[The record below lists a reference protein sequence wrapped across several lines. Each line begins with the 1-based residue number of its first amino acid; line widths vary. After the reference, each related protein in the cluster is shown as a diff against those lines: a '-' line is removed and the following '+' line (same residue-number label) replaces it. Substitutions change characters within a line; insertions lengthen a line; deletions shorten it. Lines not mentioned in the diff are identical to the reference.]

1 VGMARDAYARAGVD
15 ITLGN
20 RVKSGIGALVRA
32 THRPGVIGTVGGF
45 GGCFDGRIRG
55 YRRPILV
62 ASIDGVGTK
71 LKVAQQVSKHGTIG
85 EDLVNHCVNDI
96 AALGA
101 EPLFF
106 LDYIGTGKLNPKTFR
121 QILKGLVRGCRMA
134 GCALLGGETAQMP
147 GIYQGH
153 DYDLVGSIVGV
164 MEAGKATDGRSIR
177 KGDVILGLA
186 SNGLQTNGYTLA
198 RDILFKKAK
207 LRVKGKLPG
216 TSLKLEKLLLAVH
229 PNYRPALLKIGKKVR
244 IKGAAHITGG
254 GLIDNPP
261 RIFPKGT
268 GAEIFLGSWP
278 VPPLFQY
285 LEKRGR
291 LGREEAY
298 RTFNMGIGMIVVVA
312 RKDAAAAKKAVRCF
326 KIGRIVRGNGKVHLR
341 K

>member
-1 VGMARDAYARAGVD
+1 MARDAYARAGVD

-20 RVKSGIGALVRA
+20 RVKSGLGTLVRS
-32 THRPGVIGTVGGF
+32 TRRPGVIGGIGAF

-55 YRRPILV
+55 YRHPVLV

-71 LKVAQQVSKHGTIG
+71 LKVAHQLGRHGTIG

-106 LDYIGTGKLNPKTFR
+106 LDYIGTGKLDPKVFR
-121 QILKGLVRGCRMA
+121 QILSGLVRGCRKA
-134 GCALLGGETAQMP
+134 GCALIGGETAQMP
-147 GIYQGH
+147 GIYQGK

-164 MEAGKATDGRSIR
+164 LEKGKATDGRTVR
-177 KGDVILGLA
+177 PGDVILGLP

-198 RDILFKKAK
+198 RDILFKKAGYR
-207 LRVKGKLPG
+207 LSQKLPG
-216 TSLKLEKLLLAVH
+216 TSQTVGELLLAVH
-229 PNYRPALLKIGKKVR
+229 PNYRPALQKIARKVK

-254 GLIDNPP
+254 GLVDNPP

-268 GAEIFLGSWP
+268 AAEIRLGSWP
-278 VPPLFQY
+278 VPPLFHVLVAQ
-285 LEKRGR
+285 GR
-291 LGREEAY
+291 LKTLEAY

-312 RKDAAAAKKAVRCF
+312 RKDAAKVRQMVRCYE
-326 KIGRIVRGNGKVHLR
+326 IGRIVRGDRQVRLIG
-341 K
+341 

>member
-1 VGMARDAYARAGVD
+1 MARDAYARAGVD

-20 RVKSGIGALVRA
+20 RVKSGLGTLVRS
-32 THRPGVIGTVGGF
+32 TRRPGVIGGIGAF

-55 YRRPILV
+55 YRHPVLV

-71 LKVAQQVSKHGTIG
+71 LKVAHQLGRHGTIG

-106 LDYIGTGKLNPKTFR
+106 LDYIGTGKLDPKVFR
-121 QILKGLVRGCRMA
+121 QILSGLVRGCRKA
-134 GCALLGGETAQMP
+134 GCALIGGETAQMP
-147 GIYQGH
+147 GIYQGK

-164 MEAGKATDGRSIR
+164 LEKGKATDGRTVR
-177 KGDVILGLA
+177 PGDVILGLP

-198 RDILFKKAK
+198 RDILFKKAGYR
-207 LRVKGKLPG
+207 LSQKLPG
-216 TSLKLEKLLLAVH
+216 TSQTVGELLLAVH
-229 PNYRPALLKIGKKVR
+229 PNYRPALQKIALKVK

-254 GLIDNPP
+254 GLVDNPP

-268 GAEIFLGSWP
+268 AAEIRLGSWP
-278 VPPLFQY
+278 VPPLFHVLVAQ
-285 LEKRGR
+285 GR
-291 LGREEAY
+291 LKTLEAY

-312 RKDAAAAKKAVRCF
+312 RKDVAKVRQTVRCYE
-326 KIGRIVRGNGKVHLR
+326 IGRIVRGDRQVRLIG
-341 K
+341 

>member
-1 VGMARDAYARAGVD
+1 MGRDAYAKAGVD

-20 RVKSGIGALVRA
+20 RVKSGLGALVRS
-32 THRPGVIGTVGGF
+32 TRRPGVIGGIGGF
-45 GGCFDGRIRG
+45 GGCFDGKIRG
-55 YRRPILV
+55 YRRPVLV

-71 LKVAQQVSKHGTIG
+71 LKVAHQLGRHGTIG

-106 LDYIGTGKLNPKTFR
+106 LDYIGTGKLDPKVFR
-121 QILKGLVRGCRMA
+121 QILAGLVRGCRRA

-147 GIYQGH
+147 GIYQGK

-164 MEAGKATDGRSIR
+164 LEKGKATDGRTIR
-177 KGDVILGLA
+177 PGDVILGLP

-198 RDILFKKAK
+198 REILLKKAK
-207 LRVKGKLPG
+207 LRLGQKLPG
-216 TSLKLEKLLLAVH
+216 TSQTLGNLLLAVH
-229 PNYRPALLKIGKKVR
+229 PNYRPALRKIAKNAK

-261 RIFPKGT
+261 RVFPRGT
-268 GAEIFLGSWP
+268 AAEIRLGSWP
-278 VPPLFQY
+278 VPPLFRV
-285 LEKRGR
+285 LVAKGR
-291 LGREEAY
+291 LNLTEAY

-312 RKDAAAAKKAVRCF
+312 RQDVATVRRAVRCYE
-326 KIGRIVRGNGKVHLR
+326 IGRIVKGDRKVKLVR
-341 K
+341 

>member
-1 VGMARDAYARAGVD
+1 MGRDAYAKAGVD

-20 RVKSGIGALVRA
+20 RVKSGLGALVGSTR
-32 THRPGVIGTVGGF
+32 RPGVIGGIGGF
-45 GGCFDGRIRG
+45 GGCFDGKIRG
-55 YRRPILV
+55 YRRPVLV

-71 LKVAQQVSKHGTIG
+71 LKVAHQLGRHGTIG

-106 LDYIGTGKLNPKTFR
+106 LDYIGTGKLDPKVFR
-121 QILKGLVRGCRMA
+121 QILAGLVRGCRRA

-147 GIYQGH
+147 GIYQGK

-164 MEAGKATDGRSIR
+164 LEKGKATDGRTIR
-177 KGDVILGLA
+177 PGDVILGLP

-198 RDILFKKAK
+198 REILLKKAR
-207 LRVKGKLPG
+207 LRLGQKLPG
-216 TSLKLEKLLLAVH
+216 TSQTLGNLLLAVH
-229 PNYRPALLKIGKKVR
+229 PNYQPALRKIAKKAK

-261 RIFPKGT
+261 RVFPRGT
-268 GAEIFLGSWP
+268 AAEIRLGSWP
-278 VPPLFQY
+278 VPPLFRA
-285 LEKRGR
+285 LVAKGR
-291 LGREEAY
+291 LNLTEAY

-312 RKDAAAAKKAVRCF
+312 RQDVAKVRRAVRCYE
-326 KIGRIVRGNGKVHLR
+326 IGRIVKGDRKVKLVR
-341 K
+341 

>member
-1 VGMARDAYARAGVD
+1 MARDAYARAGVD

-20 RVKSGIGALVRA
+20 RVKSGIGAMVRSTQRA
-32 THRPGVIGTVGGF
+32 GVIGGIGGF

-55 YRRPILV
+55 YRHPVLV

-71 LKVAQQVSKHGTIG
+71 LKVAQEVGKHGTIG

-106 LDYIGTGKLNPKTFR
+106 LDYIGTGKLDPKVFR
-121 QILKGLVRGCRMA
+121 QILGGLVRGCRKS

-164 MEAGKATDGRSIR
+164 IEKGRATDGRSIR
-177 KGDVILGLA
+177 AGDVIVGLPT
-186 SNGLQTNGYTLA
+186 NGLQTNGYTLA

-229 PNYRPALLKIGKKVR
+229 PNYRPALLKIGKRVK

-261 RIFPKGT
+261 RIFPKGL
-268 GAEIFLGSWP
+268 GAEIQLRSWP

-285 LEKRGR
+285 LEKRGK
-291 LGREEAY
+291 LAKGEAY
-298 RTFNMGIGMIVVVA
+298 RTFNMGIGMIVVVSKGDVGKV
-312 RKDAAAAKKAVRCF
+312 RKLVRCYE
-326 KIGRIVRGNGKVHLR
+326 IGKMVRGERRVKLIG
-341 K
+341 

>member
-1 VGMARDAYARAGVD
+1 MGRDAYAKAGVD

-20 RVKSGIGALVRA
+20 RVKSGLGALVRS
-32 THRPGVIGTVGGF
+32 TRRPGVIGGIGGF
-45 GGCFDGRIRG
+45 GGCFDGKIRG
-55 YRRPILV
+55 YRRPVLV

-71 LKVAQQVSKHGTIG
+71 LKVAQQLGRHGTIG

-106 LDYIGTGKLNPKTFR
+106 LDYIGTGKLDPKVFR
-121 QILKGLVRGCRMA
+121 QILAGLVRGCRRA

-147 GIYQGH
+147 GIYQGK

-164 MEAGKATDGRSIR
+164 LEKGKATDGRTIR
-177 KGDVILGLA
+177 PGDVLLGLP

-198 RDILFKKAK
+198 REILLKKAK
-207 LRVKGKLPG
+207 LRLGQKLPG
-216 TSLKLEKLLLAVH
+216 TSQTLGNLLLAVH
-229 PNYRPALLKIGKKVR
+229 PNYRPALRKIAKNAK

-261 RIFPKGT
+261 RVFPRGT
-268 GAEIFLGSWP
+268 AAEIQLGSWP
-278 VPPLFQY
+278 VPPLFRT
-285 LEKRGR
+285 LVAKGR
-291 LGREEAY
+291 LNLTEAY

-312 RKDAAAAKKAVRCF
+312 RQDVAKVRRAVRCYE
-326 KIGRIVRGNGKVHLR
+326 IGRIVKGDRKVKLVR
-341 K
+341 

>member
-1 VGMARDAYARAGVD
+1 MGRDAYARAGVD

-20 RVKSGIGALVRA
+20 RVKSGIGAMVRS
-32 THRPGVIGTVGGF
+32 TRRPGVIGGIGGF
-45 GGCFDGRIRG
+45 GGCFDGKIRG
-55 YRRPILV
+55 YRHPVLV

-71 LKVAQQVSKHGTIG
+71 LKVAQEVGKHGTIG

-106 LDYIGTGKLNPKTFR
+106 LDYIGTGKLSPKVFS
-121 QILKGLVRGCRMA
+121 QILKGLVRGCRRS

-147 GIYQGH
+147 GIYQGE

-164 MEAGKATDGRSIR
+164 VEKGKGTDGRSIR
-177 KGDVILGLA
+177 AGDVILGLPT
-186 SNGLQTNGYTLA
+186 NGLQTNGYTLA

-207 LRVKGKLPG
+207 LRVKGNLPG

-229 PNYRPALLKIGKKVR
+229 PNYRPALLKIGKRVK

-261 RIFPKGT
+261 RIFPKGL
-268 GAEIFLGSWP
+268 GAEIQLGSWP
-278 VPPLFQY
+278 VPPLFRY
-285 LEKRGR
+285 LETKGR
-291 LGREEAY
+291 LGKVEAY

-312 RKDAAAAKKAVRCF
+312 KGDVAKVKKSTRCYE
-326 KIGRIVRGNGKVHLR
+326 IGRMVRGDGKVRLIG
-341 K
+341 

>member
-1 VGMARDAYARAGVD
+1 MGRDAYAKAGVD

-20 RVKSGIGALVRA
+20 RVKSGLGALVRS
-32 THRPGVIGTVGGF
+32 TRRPGVIGGIGGF
-45 GGCFDGRIRG
+45 GGCFDGKIRG
-55 YRRPILV
+55 YRRPVLV

-71 LKVAQQVSKHGTIG
+71 LKVAHQLGRHGTIG

-106 LDYIGTGKLNPKTFR
+106 LDYIGTGKLDPKVFR
-121 QILKGLVRGCRMA
+121 QILAGLVRGCRRA

-147 GIYQGH
+147 GIYQGK

-164 MEAGKATDGRSIR
+164 LEKGKATDGRTIR
-177 KGDVILGLA
+177 PGDVLLGLP

-198 RDILFKKAK
+198 REILLKKAK
-207 LRVKGKLPG
+207 LRLGQKLPG
-216 TSLKLEKLLLAVH
+216 TSQTLGNLLLAVH
-229 PNYRPALLKIGKKVR
+229 PNYRPALRKIAKKAK

-261 RIFPKGT
+261 RVFPRGT
-268 GAEIFLGSWP
+268 AAEIRLGSWP
-278 VPPLFQY
+278 VPPLFRA
-285 LEKRGR
+285 LVAKGR
-291 LGREEAY
+291 LNLTEAY

-312 RKDAAAAKKAVRCF
+312 RQDVAKVRRAVRCF
-326 KIGRIVRGNGKVHLR
+326 EIGRIVKGDRKVKLVA
-341 K
+341 

>member
-1 VGMARDAYARAGVD
+1 MGRDAYAKAGVD

-20 RVKSGIGALVRA
+20 RVKSGLGALVRS
-32 THRPGVIGTVGGF
+32 TRRPGVIGGIGGF
-45 GGCFDGRIRG
+45 GGCFDGKIRG
-55 YRRPILV
+55 YRRPVLV

-71 LKVAQQVSKHGTIG
+71 LKVAHQLGRHGTIG

-106 LDYIGTGKLNPKTFR
+106 LDYIGTGKLDPKVFR
-121 QILKGLVRGCRMA
+121 QILAGLVRGCRRA

-147 GIYQGH
+147 GIYQGK

-164 MEAGKATDGRSIR
+164 LEKGKATDGRTIR
-177 KGDVILGLA
+177 PGDVIVGVP

-198 RDILFKKAK
+198 REILLKKAK
-207 LRVKGKLPG
+207 LRLGQKLPG
-216 TSLKLEKLLLAVH
+216 TSRTLGNLLLAVH
-229 PNYRPALLKIGKKVR
+229 PNYRPALRKIAKKAK

-261 RIFPKGT
+261 RVFPRGT
-268 GAEIFLGSWP
+268 AAEIQLGSWP
-278 VPPLFQY
+278 VPPLFRT
-285 LEKRGR
+285 LVAKGR
-291 LGREEAY
+291 LNLTEAY

-312 RKDAAAAKKAVRCF
+312 RQDVAKVRRAVRCYE
-326 KIGRIVRGNGKVHLR
+326 IGRIVKGDRKVKLVR
-341 K
+341 

>member
-1 VGMARDAYARAGVD
+1 MARDAYAKAGVD

-20 RVKSGIGALVRA
+20 RVKSGLGTLVRS
-32 THRPGVIGTVGGF
+32 TRRPGVIGGIGAF

-55 YRRPILV
+55 YRHPVLV

-71 LKVAQQVSKHGTIG
+71 LKVAHQLGRHGTIG

-106 LDYIGTGKLNPKTFR
+106 LDYIGTGKLDPKVFR
-121 QILKGLVRGCRMA
+121 QILSGLVRGCRKA
-134 GCALLGGETAQMP
+134 GCALIGGETAQMP
-147 GIYQGH
+147 GIYQGK

-164 MEAGKATDGRSIR
+164 LEKGKATDGRTVR
-177 KGDVILGLA
+177 PGDVILGLP

-198 RDILFKKAK
+198 RDILFKKAGYR
-207 LRVKGKLPG
+207 LSQKLPG
-216 TSLKLEKLLLAVH
+216 TSQTVGELLLAVH
-229 PNYRPALLKIGKKVR
+229 PNYRPALQKIARKVK

-254 GLIDNPP
+254 GLVDNPP

-268 GAEIFLGSWP
+268 AAEIRLGSWP
-278 VPPLFQY
+278 VPPLFHVLVAQ
-285 LEKRGR
+285 GR
-291 LGREEAY
+291 LKTLEAY

-312 RKDAAAAKKAVRCF
+312 RKDAAKVRQMVRCYE
-326 KIGRIVRGNGKVHLR
+326 IGRIVRGDRQVRLIG
-341 K
+341 